1 MMNLWLIFLQ
11 WFCILDQALNR
22 ENMTSGSPPSSC
34 NIDLS
39 SIFLFHTRSYWD
51 KYFKSK
57 VLKEESKRKS
67 GKKLTNICI
76 FTAFKYISNY
86 SFKEKLK
93 LIHFHIT
100 KKHLLRRCFSIFAIL
115 STKYGRGGIRTHDLI
130 LKRDLLYQLSY
141 TPISETRIPIN
152 IASVIILVF
161 LKNSSEFH

>member
-1 MMNLWLIFLQ
+1 MNLWLIYWG
-11 WFCILDQALNR
+11 WFRILNQALNR
-22 ENMTSGSPPSSC
+22 ENMTSGSPSSSC

-39 SIFLFHTRSYWD
+39 FIVLFHTKSYWD

-67 GKKLTNICI
+67 GKKLINITTFI
-76 FTAFKYISNY
+76 AFKYLSNC
-86 SFKEKLK
+86 SFKGIIRKL
-93 LIHFHIT
+93 LYFHIT

-141 TPISETRIPIN
+141 TPISEITILIK
-152 IASVIILVF
+152 IASAIILVF

>member
-1 MMNLWLIFLQ
+1 M
-11 WFCILDQALNR
+11 A
-22 ENMTSGSPPSSC
+22 SGSPSSSC
-34 NIDLS
+34 NIDQS
-39 SIFLFHTRSYWD
+39 SIFLFHTKSYWD

-67 GKKLTNICI
+67 GKKLINITTFI
-76 FTAFKYISNY
+76 AFKYLSNC
-86 SFKEKLK
+86 SFKGIIRKL
-93 LIHFHIT
+93 LYFHIT
-100 KKHLLRRCFSIFAIL
+100 KKHLLRRCFNIFAIL

-141 TPISETRIPIN
+141 TPISETRIPIK

>member
-1 MMNLWLIFLQ
+1 M
-11 WFCILDQALNR
+11 A
-22 ENMTSGSPPSSC
+22 SGSPSSSC

-67 GKKLTNICI
+67 GKKLTNRSI
-76 FTAFKYISNY
+76 FTALKYLSNY
-86 SFKEKLK
+86 SFKRMIRKL
-93 LIHFHIT
+93 LYFHVT
-100 KKHLLRRCFSIFAIL
+100 KKHLLKRCLSIFAIL

-141 TPISETRIPIN
+141 TPISEITILIK
-152 IASVIILVF
+152 IASAIILVF
-161 LKNSSEFH
+161 LKISSEFH